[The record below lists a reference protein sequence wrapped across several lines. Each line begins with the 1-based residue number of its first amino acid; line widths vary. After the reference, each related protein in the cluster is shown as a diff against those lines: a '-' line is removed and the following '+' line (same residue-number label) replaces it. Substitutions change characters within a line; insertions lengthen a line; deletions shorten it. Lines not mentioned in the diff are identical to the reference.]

1 MIQVLRFTAPWC
13 APCKMLKP
21 VMEEI
26 ATQFTD
32 VKFETIDVDENPDM
46 AQHFKV
52 RSVPT
57 VLIMNDR
64 DETLFSFVG
73 IQSKHTYIES
83 IKSSKDNSNV

>member
-64 DETLFSFVG
+64 DEILFSFVG
-73 IQSKHTYIES
+73 VQSKQTYIES
-83 IKSSKDNSNV
+83 IKSSRGNSNV